1 MVAAGQM
8 LSAGPEHGKISP
20 RAISGYPVV
29 PGRRSDHIRV
39 DAALPEYIAGYA
51 IILSK

>member
-1 MVAAGQM
+1 MIAAGQM
-8 LSAGPEHGKISP
+8 LSVDAEHGKLNP
-20 RAISGYPVV
+20 RAIPGYPVV

-39 DAALPEYIAGYA
+39 DAALPVYIAGYA